1 MTRTRVTLAIALFFI
16 GSTAL
21 AQHGHGDEKK
31 PPFDAAMME
40 AMTKAGTP
48 GDAHRKLDAFTGS
61 WTAKIRS
68 WMAPGEE
75 PMVMDGSAE
84 TRWVMDGRYVEERFK
99 GSFMGAPFDG
109 LGYTGYDN
117 VRKQYWSTWMDSMST
132 AIFHST
138 GAMGDAKTFN
148 FTGMMPDPMTGKDM
162 RTDTK
167 IILTDADHHTTE
179 MWAPAQ
185 DGKPYKMMEIVYTR
199 KK

>member
-1 MTRTRVTLAIALFFI
+1 MTRSRVTLAIALLFVC
-16 GSTAL
+16 SAAL
-21 AQHGHGDEKK
+21 AQHSHGDDKK
-31 PPFDAAMME
+31 PPFDPAMME

-48 GDAHRKLDAFTGS
+48 GDAHKKLDAFAGS

-68 WMAPGEE
+68 WMAPGAD
-75 PMVMDGSAE
+75 PMTMDGTAE
-84 TRWVMDGRYVEERFK
+84 TRWVMGGRYLEERFK

-117 VRKQYWSTWMDSMST
+117 VRKQYWSMWMDSMST
-132 AIFHST
+132 GIFVST
-138 GAMGDAKTFN
+138 GAMSDAKSFT

-179 MWAPAQ
+179 MWAPAH